1 MDIDIQPQPS
11 QPDSPPSSS
20 APATALPAS
29 GQITLQQMRQALESR
44 SRASPTPTAA
54 LEKEQRELIAT
65 TPTVGD
71 LLSLDNLRTALADN
85 RVQEAMIDL
94 FQHLPEQ
101 DRSVDAI
108 EQVLRS
114 PPLRTQAAALSQ
126 ALQSEQAAEL
136 LRSFE
141 LPMPE
146 TEGGYGLQMLL
157 DALLKL
163 EKETRERRD

>member
-1 MDIDIQPQPS
+1 MQPQSTQPEPS
-11 QPDSPPSSS
+11 PTSAAPVT
-20 APATALPAS
+20 APAR
-29 GQITLQQMRQALESR
+29 GQITLEQMRQALESR
-44 SRASPTPTAA
+44 SQASANPTSVLAIA
-54 LEKEQRELIAT
+54 QREMVAT

-71 LLSLDNLRTALADN
+71 LLNIDNLRTTLADSHM
-85 RVQEAMIDL
+85 QEAIADL

-101 DRSVDAI
+101 DRSLDAI

-126 ALQSEQAAEL
+126 ALQSEQVTEL

-141 LPMPE
+141 LPVPE
-146 TEGGYGLQMLL
+146 TQGGYGLRTFL

-163 EKETRERRD
+163 EKEAKERKG